1 MASSIPFDLCHC
13 CLYKNLHDVQSN
25 SLCLFFSR
33 LHIMISTPH
42 KFALLIPQKLAALPA
57 IQYFPW
63 QTPFKLL
70 PKVIQLKLVAK
81 VSNYLFK
88 QQLIDGDLDFLEDAI
103 LRIQIND
110 IAYDWQVSMQDNRL
124 FFSEGTDSADTTFS
138 GNSKEFLL
146 LASRRED
153 PDTLF
158 FQRRLSI
165 VGDTE
170 LGLHIKNLIDSIDMD
185 EFPTSMNHALH
196 LTADF
201 IDALPH

>member
-1 MASSIPFDLCHC
+1 MASIPH
-13 CLYKNLHDVQSN
+13 
-25 SLCLFFSR
+25 R
-33 LHIMISTPH
+33 
-42 KFALLIPQKLAALPA
+42 FALAIPKRLASLPG
-57 IQYFPW
+57 IQYLPW
-63 QTPFKLL
+63 RTPFKLL
-70 PKVIQLKLVAK
+70 PKVAQLKIVAT

-88 QQLIDGDLDFLEDAI
+88 QQLADDEFEFLEHAL

-110 IAYDWQVSMQDNRL
+110 LGYDWQVSLQQDRL
-124 FFSEGTDSADTTFS
+124 VFSQGTDAAETTFS

-165 VGDTE
+165 EGNTE
-170 LGLHIKNLIDSIDMD
+170 LGLQIKNLIDSVDLD
-185 EFPTSMNHALH
+185 EFPTSLNHAIY

-201 IDALPH
+201 VEALPQ

>member
-1 MASSIPFDLCHC
+1 MSGYLFLIGFWQLIMASI
-13 CLYKNLHDVQSN
+13 
-25 SLCLFFSR
+25 
-33 LHIMISTPH
+33 PH
-42 KFALLIPQKLAALPA
+42 KFALLIPQKIASLPG
-57 IQYFPW
+57 IQYLPW
-63 QTPFKLL
+63 KTPFKLL
-70 PKVIQLKLVAK
+70 PKAVQLTVAEK

-88 QQLIDGDLDFLEDAI
+88 QQLIDGDFYFLEDAV

-110 IAYDWQVSMQDNRL
+110 LGFDWQVSLQQDQL
-124 FFSEGTDSADTTFS
+124 VFAQGTNAAETTFS

-165 VGDTE
+165 EGDTE
-170 LGLHIKNLIDSIDMD
+170 LGLHVKNLIDSVDMD
-185 EFPTSMNHALH
+185 EFPTSLNHALY

-201 IDALPH
+201 VEALPQ